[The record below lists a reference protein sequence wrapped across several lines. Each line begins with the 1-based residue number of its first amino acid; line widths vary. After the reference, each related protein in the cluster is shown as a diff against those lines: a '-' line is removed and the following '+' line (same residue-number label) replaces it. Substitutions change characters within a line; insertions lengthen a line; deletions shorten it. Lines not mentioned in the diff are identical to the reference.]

1 MVGTVIAKVSGAS
14 GGATLAVEG
23 GTSSTTY
30 ELSKTDGSAN
40 DHLKTDGAG
49 NLAWVAPPAGGLTD
63 ASQWRLAAT
72 ITGDHI
78 PITGTWEESD
88 TYGYGRLGAAMVDT
102 SGVFTFPSTGYWLVV
117 FCGSMDGEPGGAS
130 QHQYRI
136 DTTIDNATYNAVA
149 SAFAEAQSTHRQSGT
164 AFHLFDVTS
173 TTDCKVRFSVDVLSG
188 GTSNETLGSTTENL
202 TYATFV
208 KLADT

>member
-88 TYGYGRLGAAMVDT
+88 TYGYGRLGSAMVDT

>member
-63 ASQWRLAAT
+63 ASQWRLAGT

-88 TYGYGRLGAAMVDT
+88 TYGYGRLGSAMVEA

-136 DTTIDNATYNAVA
+136 DTTTDNATYNAVS

-173 TTDCKVRFSVDVLSG
+173 TTNCKVRFSVDITSG

>member
-1 MVGTVIAKVSGAS
+1 MSGEIKVLKISPTTGSDVTMGDSGDTFTFAS
-14 GGATLAVEG
+14 G
-23 GTSSTTY
+23 STVDLTGVT
-30 ELSKTDGSAN
+30 KTGF
-40 DHLKTDGAG
+40 
-49 NLAWVAPPAGGLTD
+49 PAGGLTD
-63 ASQWRLAAT
+63 ASQWRLAGT

-88 TYGYGRLGAAMVDT
+88 TYGYGRLGSAMVEA

-136 DTTIDNATYNAVA
+136 DTTIDNATYNAVS

-173 TTDCKVRFSVDVLSG
+173 TTNCKVRFSVDITSG